1 MGFAQ
6 IGALTAI
13 GIALGSA
20 VWAEGARQG
29 VLVELFTSQ
38 GCSACPPA
46 DQLLSEL
53 VADPGIIAL
62 SLHVDYWD
70 YIGWTDS
77 FGQNRFTERQ
87 KDYARAEGSR
97 TIYTPQMVV
106 DGADRVE
113 GSDPAAVRSAIA
125 QRLGRAQVVLGLSRS
140 AGGVEIAAPAQ
151 GLARPVAVQLVRYL
165 PRAQTL
171 IETGENAGLQVDYV
185 NVVTSWE
192 VLGQWDGT
200 SPLAMEAKAVG
211 QEGVAVVLQEPG
223 PGQVIAAAALD

>member
-1 MGFAQ
+1 
-6 IGALTAI
+6 
-13 GIALGSA
+13 
-20 VWAEGARQG
+20 
-29 VLVELFTSQ
+29 
-38 GCSACPPA
+38 
-46 DQLLSEL
+46 
-53 VADPGIIAL
+53 
-62 SLHVDYWD
+62 
-70 YIGWTDS
+70 
-77 FGQNRFTERQ
+77 
-87 KDYARAEGSR
+87 
-97 TIYTPQMVV
+97 MVV

-200 SPLAMEAKAVG
+200 APLAMEAKAVG